1 MKNILNALAISFA
14 LAGTA
19 SAASPLIPL
28 PAISEE
34 AGIRALLN
42 ASVAYNDN
50 IYLQDKHKKTD
61 TIITLSP
68 GAEFS
73 SGETG
78 RSKMTL
84 RFIENI
90 LFYMDETDNNRAL
103 ENVDF
108 TFSHGAEGD
117 KLRCSVAAGFHHNQS
132 SSSRESQGRMTRSY
146 SYYGNA
152 IASYK
157 VGEKTSVRS
166 GFKWNGTTY
175 DNSEA
180 RFNYND
186 RQQYAIP
193 LYLYYAVTE
202 KLNVGLSGEYR
213 YVDLASSGRNRA
225 PDSSGATKSPGIEQV
240 WFFGLSAEGHAW
252 EKLSLNARVGYT
264 HSDYSRRTIDSA
276 DGKGSLGA
284 SISANWRT
292 TEKLVTALT
301 VDRDFDVGGAG
312 ESILSTGVSLS
323 GDYKID
329 DFWSANASISYRY
342 DDYQKGDRD
351 DDLYTF
357 RIGGAYAFNEYASAF
372 AHYTFSLDDSTGSQS
387 GQDYK
392 NNIVTVGVSFR
403 Y

>member
-1 MKNILNALAISFA
+1 MKTVLNTLAISFA
-14 LAGTA
+14 LAG
-19 SAASPLIPL
+19 SAYAGSPLLPL
-28 PAISEE
+28 PGLGED
-34 AGIRALLN
+34 AGVRALLN
-42 ASVAYNDN
+42 ATIAYNDN
-50 IYLQDKHKKTD
+50 IYLQDKHEKAD
-61 TIITLSP
+61 TIITISP

-73 SGETG
+73 TGETG

-84 RFIENI
+84 RFIENF

-108 TFSHGAEGD
+108 AFSHGAEGD
-117 KLRCSVAAGFHHNQS
+117 KLRCSVAAGFHHNQA
-132 SSSRESQGRMTRSY
+132 SSSRESQTAGKQTRSY
-146 SYYGNA
+146 NYYGNA

-157 VGEKTSVRS
+157 VGEKTSVRT

-175 DNSEA
+175 ENSEA
-180 RFNYND
+180 RRSYND

-213 YVDLASSGRNRA
+213 YVDLASSGNNRKY
-225 PDSSGATKSPGIEQV
+225 GVTPGVEQV

-252 EKLSLNARVGYT
+252 EKLTLNGRVGYT
-264 HSDYSRRTIDSA
+264 HSDYSRRTIDSV
-276 DGKGSLGA
+276 DSKGSLGA
-284 SISANWRT
+284 SISANWRA
-292 TEKLVTALT
+292 TEKLSTVLT

-323 GDYKID
+323 GDYKIN

-342 DDYQKGDRD
+342 DDYQKRDRD
-351 DDLYTF
+351 DDLYTL
-357 RIGGAYAFNEYASAF
+357 RVGAAYAINEYANAF
-372 AHYTFSLDDSTGSQS
+372 AHYTLSIDDSSGREN
-387 GQDYK
+387 GQDYT
-392 NNIVTVGVSFR
+392 NNIVTVGISLR

>member
-1 MKNILNALAISFA
+1 MKNILNTLAISFA

-28 PAISEE
+28 PAVGEE

-50 IYLQDKHKKTD
+50 IYLQDKGKKAD

-108 TFSHGAEGD
+108 TFSHGEEGD

-146 SYYGNA
+146 NYYGNA

-180 RFNYND
+180 RKNYND

-213 YVDLASSGRNRA
+213 YVDLASSGNNRKY
-225 PDSSGATKSPGIEQV
+225 GTKPGIEQV

-284 SISANWRT
+284 SISANWRA

-342 DDYQKGDRD
+342 DDYQKQDRD

-372 AHYTFSLDDSTGSQS
+372 AHYTFSLDDSTGRDS

>member
-1 MKNILNALAISFA
+1 MKTILNTLAISFA

-19 SAASPLIPL
+19 SAASPLVPL
-28 PAISEE
+28 PALGEE

-42 ASVAYNDN
+42 ASVSYNDN
-50 IYLQDKHKKTD
+50 VYLQDKDKKTD
-61 TIITLSP
+61 TIFTISP

-73 SGETG
+73 TGETG

-132 SSSRESQGRMTRSY
+132 SSSRESQTAGKQTRSY
-146 SYYGNA
+146 NYYGNA

-157 VGEKTSVRS
+157 VGEKTSVRT

-175 DNSEA
+175 DNSDA
-180 RFNYND
+180 RKAYND

-213 YVDLASSGRNRA
+213 YVDLASSGNNRA
-225 PDSSGATKSPGIEQV
+225 NGTKPGIEQV

-252 EKLSLNARVGYT
+252 EKLSLSGRIGYT
-264 HSDYSRRTIDSA
+264 HSDYSRRTTWSDSS
-276 DGKGSLGA
+276 KSSLGA
-284 SISANWRT
+284 SITANWRA
-292 TEKLVTALT
+292 TEKLVTSLT

-323 GDYKID
+323 GDYKIN
-329 DFWSANASISYRY
+329 DFWSANASFSYRY
-342 DDYQKGDRD
+342 DDYQSYSREDN
-351 DDLYTF
+351 LYTF
-357 RIGGAYAFNEYASAF
+357 RIGAAYAFNEYASAY
-372 AHYTFSLDDSTGSQS
+372 AHYTLSCDDSTG
-387 GQDYK
+387 GQDYT
-392 NNIVTVGVSFR
+392 NNIVTVGISLR

>member
-1 MKNILNALAISFA
+1 MKTVLNALAISFA

-34 AGIRALLN
+34 AGIRALLS

-50 IYLQDKHKKTD
+50 IYLEDKHEKAD

-108 TFSHGAEGD
+108 TFSHGEEGD
-117 KLRCSVAAGFHHNQS
+117 KLRCSVAAGFHHNQV
-132 SSSRESQGRMTRSY
+132 SSSRESQTAGEMTRSY
-146 SYYGNA
+146 NYYGNA
-152 IASYK
+152 IASYR

-175 DNSEA
+175 DNSRA
-180 RFNYND
+180 RYNYND

-213 YVDLASSGRNRA
+213 YVDLASSGRNRE
-225 PDSSGATKSPGIEQV
+225 DHKSPGIEQV

-342 DDYQKGDRD
+342 DDYQKQDRD

-357 RIGGAYAFNEYASAF
+357 RIGGTYAFNEYASAF
-372 AHYTFSLDDSTGSQS
+372 AHYTFSLDDSTGRDS

-392 NNIVTVGVSFR
+392 NNIVTIGISFR

>member
-1 MKNILNALAISFA
+1 MKTVLNALAISFA

-50 IYLQDKHKKTD
+50 IYLEDKHEKAD

-108 TFSHGAEGD
+108 TFSHGEEGD
-117 KLRCSVAAGFHHNQS
+117 KLRCSVAAGFHHNQV
-132 SSSRESQGRMTRSY
+132 SSSRESQTAGEMTRSY
-146 SYYGNA
+146 NYYGNA

-175 DNSEA
+175 DNSRA
-180 RFNYND
+180 RYNYND

-213 YVDLASSGRNRA
+213 YVDLASSGSNRE
-225 PDSSGATKSPGIEQV
+225 SGKKPGIEQV

-252 EKLSLNARVGYT
+252 EKLALNARVGYT
-264 HSDYSRRTIDSA
+264 HSDYSRRTYA
-276 DGKGSLGA
+276 DNVGSKGSLGA
-284 SISANWRT
+284 SISANWRA

-342 DDYQKGDRD
+342 DDYQKQDRD

-357 RIGGAYAFNEYASAF
+357 RIGGTYAFNEYASAF

>member
-1 MKNILNALAISFA
+1 MKTVLNALAISFA

-50 IYLQDKHKKTD
+50 IYLEDKHEKAD

-108 TFSHGAEGD
+108 TFSHGEEGD
-117 KLRCSVAAGFHHNQS
+117 KLRCSVAAGFHHNQV
-132 SSSRESQGRMTRSY
+132 SSSRESQTAGKMTRSY
-146 SYYGNA
+146 NYYGNA

-175 DNSEA
+175 DNSRA
-180 RFNYND
+180 RYNYND

-213 YVDLASSGRNRA
+213 YVDLASSGRNREY
-225 PDSSGATKSPGIEQV
+225 GKKPGIEQV

-252 EKLSLNARVGYT
+252 EKLALNARVGYT

-284 SISANWRT
+284 SISANWRA

-342 DDYQKGDRD
+342 DDYQKQDRD

-357 RIGGAYAFNEYASAF
+357 RIGGTYAFNEYASAF